1 MNLLLSIIK
10 SIFYFTIFAL
20 YKNLFNHHLII
31 QVGQDH
37 DDLDLLLRHH
47 LPHAGDGGV
56 QRVLGQDES
65 LPVVET

>member
-1 MNLLLSIIK
+1 MYLHLQKRNIK
-10 SIFYFTIFAL
+10 SYIKYTMF
-20 YKNLFNHHLII
+20 LFLFHPHLII
-31 QVGQDH
+31 QVGQDYN
-37 DDLDLLLRHH
+37 DLDLLLRHH

>member
-1 MNLLLSIIK
+1 MLDRIHE
-10 SIFYFTIFAL
+10 FRPL
-20 YKNLFNHHLII
+20 YLCFPHLII

-37 DDLDLLLRHH
+37 DDLDLLLRYH
-47 LPHAGDGGV
+47 LPHAGDSGV